1 MSQLAFLVPV
11 LNRPQHVGPLLRSI
25 YETTPTAH
33 VVFVADPDDAPEI
46 SEIEVHQGCLEAVHG
61 DLTISLLIHAG
72 GYAKKSNLASLET
85 TEPYVFLGA
94 DDLRPIAGWFEI
106 AKARVDAGFGV
117 VGINDMLPRRRDH
130 TTHFLLSREYATQP
144 TIDGGRGPLCEDYT
158 HGFVDDELIATARAR
173 GEYCYENLAKIQHL
187 HPQGRTAPDDETYR
201 KGRESHHADRA
212 IFHSRSRLWS

>member
-72 GYAKKSNLASLET
+72 GYAEKINHAVSET

-94 DDLRPIAGWFEI
+94 DDLRPLNGWFGA
-106 AKARVDAGFGV
+106 AKDRIDNGFGC
-117 VGINDMLPRRRDH
+117 VGINDLLPRRRVH
-130 TTHFLLSREYATQP
+130 TTHFLLSREYAEQP
-144 TIDGGRGPLCEDYT
+144 TADGGRGPLCETYT
-158 HGFVDDELIATARAR
+158 HNFVDDELIATAQNR
-173 GEYCYENLAKIQHL
+173 GQYHYENLAKVHHL
-187 HPQGRTAPDDETYR
+187 HPQGMSAPDDATYQ
-201 KGRESHHADRA
+201 KGRKSYHADRA
-212 IFHSRSRLWS
+212 TFAVRAALWT